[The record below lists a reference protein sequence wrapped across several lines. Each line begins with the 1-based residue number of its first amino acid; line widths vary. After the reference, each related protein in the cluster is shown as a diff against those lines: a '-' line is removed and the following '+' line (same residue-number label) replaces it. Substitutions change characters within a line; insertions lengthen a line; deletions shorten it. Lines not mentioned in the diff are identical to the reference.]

1 MRVLVA
7 EPLAAEGVE
16 LLRAEHEVDV
26 RTDLSREAFLAAV
39 PDYDA
44 ILVRSQVQV
53 DALALAAATRLI
65 VVGRAGV
72 GVDNVDLEAATRAGV
87 TVVNAP
93 TGNTI
98 AAARARASTCTWL
111 RTRIAS

>member
-1 MRVLVA
+1 MRSS
-7 EPLAAEGVE
+7 PSGS
-16 LLRAEHEVDV
+16 LRANAV
-26 RTDLSREAFLAAV
+26 RRWWRPCVRPTRRPRAPPGAPPRAAFRAAA

-44 ILVRSQVQV
+44 ILVRSQVQL
-53 DALALAAATRLI
+53 DAPALAAATRLI

-93 TGNTI
+93 TGTP
-98 AAARARASTCTWL
+98 T
-111 RTRIAS
+111 